1 LLLAHRKSF
10 FMTIPQLFKKI
21 IPFARPYRKL
31 IVYTLL
37 LTVVGSFA
45 AQINAFILRYTVDT
59 INALMVAKEPLSKG
73 MYIVGIISAVLL
85 LKEIVYALVQFGQ
98 KFYGEKLRI
107 YIARDFSQS
116 IVSRI
121 LTYKLAF
128 YTSADNE
135 SGKLATRIDSGISSL
150 TRLVQ
155 NFFIDILPLFANA
168 IIALVCMF
176 YANVYVG
183 LVGLAVIPLYLY
195 IGQTQASKLTGFR
208 RQMRKYRESKNNRI
222 IGLIDSILVIK
233 SFVREPEEAE
243 RHEKIQYEMTENQM
257 QTRKTSFFY
266 DSIKNFV
273 EQIAVVGIIVLTAYL
288 VLSGQI
294 TIGAIMFHIML
305 FNNVSAPI
313 RQLHRIYDEVNDALI
328 YSESFF
334 EILESDDQIESKG
347 TYRPAQ
353 IRGHLALNHV
363 FFEYPNGTQ
372 ALKDVNFEIKPNE
385 ITALVGLSGA
395 GKSTIINLLD
405 KFYEPTRGRI
415 LLDGV
420 DLADYDTAFL
430 RQHIGMVLQRN
441 HIFKGTIFENIEYGK
456 MGSSREEIMEAA
468 KKAYIHQQIME
479 LPKGYDSDAQL
490 LSGGQQQRIA
500 IARLFLKNPPIIF
513 LDEPT
518 ANLDAIATEQIKNSL
533 DAIKK
538 DRTVII
544 VSHSISQIID
554 SNAIV
559 VMEKGHVVEQGQHE
573 DLYMQKGTYYEIF
586 SAMANSLN
594 LSKISKTL
602 YGDEN

>member
-1 LLLAHRKSF
+1 MSTGNLFS
-10 FMTIPQLFKKI
+10 MTIPQLFKKI
-21 IPFARPYRKL
+21 VPFARPYRQL
-31 IVYTLL
+31 IVYTLV
-37 LTVVGSFA
+37 LTAIGSFA

-59 INALMVAKEPLSKG
+59 INAMMVAKEPLSKG
-73 MYIVGIISAVLL
+73 MYIVGIISAILL
-85 LKEIVYALVQFGQ
+85 FKEVVYALVQFGQ

-116 IVSRI
+116 IVKRI
-121 LTYKLAF
+121 LSYKLAF
-128 YTSADNE
+128 YTRTDNE
-135 SGKLATRIDSGISSL
+135 SGKLATRIDAGISSL

-168 IIALVCMF
+168 IIALACMF
-176 YANVYVG
+176 YANIYVG

-195 IGQTQASKLTGFR
+195 ISQNQASKLTGFR
-208 RQMRKYRESKNNRI
+208 RQMRNYRESKNNRI
-222 IGLIDSILVIK
+222 ISLIDSILVIK
-233 SFVREPEEAE
+233 SFVREPEEAK

-257 QTRKTSFFY
+257 ETRKTSFFY

-273 EQIAVVGIIVLTAYL
+273 EQIAVVIIIVLTAYL

-334 EILESDDQIESKG
+334 EILESDDQIESPG
-347 TYRPAQ
+347 SYRPAS
-353 IRGHLALNHV
+353 IKGHLELKQV

-372 ALKDVNFEIKPNE
+372 ALKDVNFSIKPNE

-405 KFYEPTRGRI
+405 KFYEPTRGQI

-420 DLADYDTAFL
+420 DLADYDTAYL

-441 HIFKGTIFENIEYGK
+441 HIFKGTIFENIEYGR
-456 MGSSREEIMEAA
+456 MGSSQEEIVAAA
-468 KKAYIHQQIME
+468 KKAYIHQQIIE
-479 LPKGYDSDAQL
+479 LPKGYESDAQS

-500 IARLFLKNPPIIF
+500 IARLFLKDPPIIF

-559 VMEKGHVVEQGQHE
+559 VMEKGRVVEQGQHE
-573 DLYMQKGTYYEIF
+573 DLYRLKGTYYHIF

-594 LSKISKTL
+594 LNKISRTL
-602 YGDEN
+602 HMDEN